1 MHAGPWRIRL
11 WRFLGIG
18 LPLSIVLVGGCLAW
32 QIHTYASESYTSG
45 DAAIVLGAAVWD
57 DRPSPVFE
65 ERIRHAI
72 QLYQREQIE
81 AIIFTG
87 GKGLGD
93 QLTEAEAA
101 RRYALERGVADFDIA
116 CETDSRVT
124 YQNLIGARS
133 IVEAQSWETVLI
145 ISDPLHMKRAMTMA
159 RDLGLPAYPAPTPT
173 SRYQSWRT
181 KGRFLMRETY
191 FYASYLLRRGWIK
204 MIR

>member
-1 MHAGPWRIRL
+1 MRVGHRRLRL
-11 WRFLGIG
+11 WHFLGIG

-32 QIHTYASESYTSG
+32 QIHTYSFKSYTSG
-45 DAAIVLGAAVWD
+45 DIAIVLGAAVWG

-72 QLYQREQIE
+72 QLYQHEQIE

-87 GKGLGD
+87 GKGLDD
-93 QLTEAEAA
+93 QLTEAEVA
-101 RRYALERGVADFDIA
+101 RRYALDRGVADSDIA

-124 YQNLIGARS
+124 YQNLRGAQS

-145 ISDPLHMKRAMTMA
+145 ISDPLHMRRAMTMA

-181 KGRFLMRETY
+181 KGRFLLREVF
-191 FYASYLLRRGWIK
+191 FYASYLLRRGWNQQ
-204 MIR
+204 IR